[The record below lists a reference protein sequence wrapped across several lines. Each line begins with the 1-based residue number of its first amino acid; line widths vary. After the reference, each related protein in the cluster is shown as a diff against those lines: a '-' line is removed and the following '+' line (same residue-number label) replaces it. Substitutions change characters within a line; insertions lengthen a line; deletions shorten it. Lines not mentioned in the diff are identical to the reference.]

1 MNDEISEIIDE
12 EVQSYSK
19 ESYDYLDEV
28 KKLVFTC
35 LIGKISYNIFKG
47 KLNKVN
53 SKYNKIEKN
62 RTSKG
67 YKKVK
72 DKVVESNKS
81 PISSKKI
88 DFTDKDLSDLLFK
101 IDKTS
106 QIKAKDKFVRII
118 TNYYKTSLKT
128 AKKEYISIDDYLK
141 KKLTQYDKVEK
152 VVAYHNQDGTIRA
165 YHDIA
170 SYNSMVYNTNLTSSA
185 WNETIKYCYENNTD
199 IVYVEPHPFSCP
211 LCQEWQGQF
220 YSLTG
225 KSSKYKNIE
234 VAYKGGLKHP
244 NCKHNI
250 TTNVGQKETDDY
262 SSDEWKDRYQARQKK
277 QALELKRK
285 RLKTDQDIYKELN
298 NYEEVDKC
306 KQQISVLN
314 KKIQDE
320 RNAMRGIQSTN
331 YQDYKYQQKQ
341 KELLKKQKEQEKI
354 QKEKQIKKE
363 LQKQSSQT
371 HKEMQELFKIR
382 ENRPKYIS
390 QLEEKQQK
398 LKEVQQIIRKNE
410 KDMKYWNAKQEELSL
425 KVDIKNL
432 KELINK

>member
-1 MNDEISEIIDE
+1 MRDEISEIINE

-35 LIGKISYNIFKG
+35 LIGKISYDIFKG

-53 SKYNKIEKN
+53 SKYNRIEKN

-67 YKKVK
+67 YKKVR
-72 DKVVESNKS
+72 DKVVETNET
-81 PISSKKI
+81 PISSEKI
-88 DFTDKDLSDLLFK
+88 DFTEKELSDLLFK
-101 IDKTS
+101 LDKTS
-106 QIKAKDKFVRII
+106 QIKAKDKFIKVV
-118 TNYYKTSLKT
+118 TNYYKTTLKT

-185 WNETIKYCYENNTD
+185 WNETINYCYENNTD

-211 LCQEWQGQF
+211 LCQEWQGKF

-225 KSSKYKNIE
+225 KSSKYENIE
-234 VAYKGGLKHP
+234 NAYKGGLKHP

-277 QALELKRK
+277 QALELQRK
-285 RLKTDQDIYKELN
+285 RLKTDRDIYKELN
-298 NYEEVDKC
+298 NYEEVDKINA
-306 KQQISVLN
+306 QIRTLN
-314 KKIQDE
+314 SAIKE
-320 RNAMRGIQSTN
+320 
-331 YQDYKYQQKQ
+331 Q
-341 KELLKKQKEQEKI
+341 KEL
-354 QKEKQIKKE
+354 
-363 LQKQSSQT
+363 
-371 HKEMQELFKIR
+371 
-382 ENRPKYIS
+382 
-390 QLEEKQQK
+390 
-398 LKEVQQIIRKNE
+398 
-410 KDMKYWNAKQEELSL
+410 MK
-425 KVDIKNL
+425 
-432 KELINK
+432 

>member
-1 MNDEISEIIDE
+1 MKDEISEVINE

-35 LIGKISYNIFKG
+35 LIGKISYDIFKS
-47 KLNKVN
+47 KLNKIN

-72 DKVVESNKS
+72 DKVIKSNKT

-88 DFTDKDLSDLLFK
+88 EFTEKDLAQLLFK
-101 IDKTS
+101 LDKTS
-106 QIKAKDKFVRII
+106 QIKAKDKFIKII
-118 TNYYKTSLKT
+118 TNYYKTTLKT

-185 WNETIKYCYENNTD
+185 WNETINYCYENNTD
-199 IVYVEPHPFSCP
+199 IVYVDPHPFSCP
-211 LCQEWQGQF
+211 LCQEWQGKF

-225 KSSKYKNIE
+225 KSSKYENIE
-234 VAYKGGLKHP
+234 NAYKGGLKHP

-285 RLKTDQDIYKELN
+285 RLKTDRDIYKELN
-298 NYEEVDKC
+298 NYEEVDKINA
-306 KQQISVLN
+306 QIRTLN
-314 KKIQDE
+314 SAIKE
-320 RNAMRGIQSTN
+320 
-331 YQDYKYQQKQ
+331 Q
-341 KELLKKQKEQEKI
+341 KEL
-354 QKEKQIKKE
+354 
-363 LQKQSSQT
+363 
-371 HKEMQELFKIR
+371 
-382 ENRPKYIS
+382 
-390 QLEEKQQK
+390 
-398 LKEVQQIIRKNE
+398 
-410 KDMKYWNAKQEELSL
+410 MK
-425 KVDIKNL
+425 
-432 KELINK
+432 

>member
-1 MNDEISEIIDE
+1 MKDEISEVINE

-35 LIGKISYNIFKG
+35 LIGKISYDIFKG

-72 DKVVESNKS
+72 DKVIESNKTL
-81 PISSKKI
+81 ISNKKI
-88 DFTDKDLSDLLFK
+88 DFTKEELAKLLFK
-101 IDKTS
+101 LDKTS
-106 QIKAKDKFVRII
+106 QIKAKDKFIRII
-118 TNYYKTSLKT
+118 TNYYKTTLKT

-185 WNETIKYCYENNTD
+185 WNETINYCYENNTD

-211 LCQEWQGQF
+211 LCQEWQGKF

-225 KSSKYKNIE
+225 QTPGYRNIE
-234 VAYKGGLKHP
+234 VAYAGGLKHP

-262 SSDEWKDRYQARQKK
+262 SSDEWKARYEARQKK
-277 QALELKRK
+277 QALELKRR
-285 RLKTDQDIYKELN
+285 RLKTDRDIYKKLN
-298 NYEEVDKC
+298 NYEEVDKINS
-306 KQQISVLN
+306 KIRTLN
-314 KKIQDE
+314 SAIKE
-320 RNAMRGIQSTN
+320 
-331 YQDYKYQQKQ
+331 Q
-341 KELLKKQKEQEKI
+341 KEL
-354 QKEKQIKKE
+354 
-363 LQKQSSQT
+363 
-371 HKEMQELFKIR
+371 
-382 ENRPKYIS
+382 
-390 QLEEKQQK
+390 
-398 LKEVQQIIRKNE
+398 
-410 KDMKYWNAKQEELSL
+410 MK
-425 KVDIKNL
+425 
-432 KELINK
+432 

>member
-1 MNDEISEIIDE
+1 MRDEISEIINE

-35 LIGKISYNIFKG
+35 LIGKISYDIFKG

-67 YKKVK
+67 YKKVR
-72 DKVVESNKS
+72 DKVVETNET
-81 PISSKKI
+81 PISSEKI
-88 DFTDKDLSDLLFK
+88 DFTEKDLSDLLFK
-101 IDKTS
+101 LDKTS
-106 QIKAKDKFVRII
+106 QIKAKDKFIKVI
-118 TNYYKTSLKT
+118 TNYYKTTLKT
-128 AKKEYISIDDYLK
+128 AKKEYVSVDDYLK
-141 KKLTQYDKVEK
+141 KKLNQYDKVEK

-185 WNETIKYCYENNTD
+185 WNETINYCYENNTD

-211 LCQEWQGQF
+211 LCQEWQGKF

-234 VAYKGGLKHP
+234 DAYKGGLKHP

-262 SSDEWKDRYQARQKK
+262 SSNEWKDRYQARQKK

-285 RLKTDQDIYKELN
+285 RLKTDRDIYKELN
-298 NYEEVDKC
+298 NYEEVDKINA
-306 KQQISVLN
+306 QIRTLN
-314 KKIQDE
+314 SAIKE
-320 RNAMRGIQSTN
+320 
-331 YQDYKYQQKQ
+331 Q
-341 KELLKKQKEQEKI
+341 KEL
-354 QKEKQIKKE
+354 
-363 LQKQSSQT
+363 
-371 HKEMQELFKIR
+371 
-382 ENRPKYIS
+382 
-390 QLEEKQQK
+390 
-398 LKEVQQIIRKNE
+398 
-410 KDMKYWNAKQEELSL
+410 MK
-425 KVDIKNL
+425 
-432 KELINK
+432 

>member
-1 MNDEISEIIDE
+1 MRDEISEVINE

-35 LIGKISYNIFKG
+35 LIGKISYDIFKG

-72 DKVVESNKS
+72 DKVVETNET
-81 PISSKKI
+81 PIYSEKI
-88 DFTDKDLSDLLFK
+88 DFTKKELSDLLFK
-101 IDKTS
+101 LDKTS
-106 QIKAKDKFVRII
+106 QIKAKDKFIRVI
-118 TNYYKTSLKT
+118 TNYYKTTLKT

-185 WNETIKYCYENNTD
+185 WNETINYCYENNTD

-211 LCQEWQGQF
+211 LCQEWQGKF

-225 KSSKYKNIE
+225 KSSKYENIE
-234 VAYKGGLKHP
+234 NAYKGGLKHP

-262 SSDEWKDRYQARQKK
+262 SSNEWKDRYQARQKK

-285 RLKTDQDIYKELN
+285 RLKTDRDIYKELN
-298 NYEEVDKC
+298 NYEEVDKINA
-306 KQQISVLN
+306 QIRTLN
-314 KKIQDE
+314 SAIKE
-320 RNAMRGIQSTN
+320 
-331 YQDYKYQQKQ
+331 Q
-341 KELLKKQKEQEKI
+341 KEL
-354 QKEKQIKKE
+354 
-363 LQKQSSQT
+363 
-371 HKEMQELFKIR
+371 
-382 ENRPKYIS
+382 
-390 QLEEKQQK
+390 
-398 LKEVQQIIRKNE
+398 
-410 KDMKYWNAKQEELSL
+410 MK
-425 KVDIKNL
+425 
-432 KELINK
+432 

>member
-1 MNDEISEIIDE
+1 MRDEISEIINE

-35 LIGKISYNIFKG
+35 LIGKISYDIFKG

-67 YKKVK
+67 YKKVR
-72 DKVVESNKS
+72 DKVVETNET
-81 PISSKKI
+81 PISSEKI
-88 DFTDKDLSDLLFK
+88 DFTEKELSDLLFK
-101 IDKTS
+101 LDKTS
-106 QIKAKDKFVRII
+106 QIKAKDKFIKVV
-118 TNYYKTSLKT
+118 TNYYKTTLKT

-185 WNETIKYCYENNTD
+185 WNETINYCYENNTD

-211 LCQEWQGQF
+211 LCQEWQGKF

-225 KSSKYKNIE
+225 KSLKYENIE
-234 VAYKGGLKHP
+234 NAYKGGLKHP

-262 SSDEWKDRYQARQKK
+262 SSNEWKDRYQARQKK

-285 RLKTDQDIYKELN
+285 RLKTDRDIYKELN
-298 NYEEVDKC
+298 NYEEVDKINA
-306 KQQISVLN
+306 QIRTLN
-314 KKIQDE
+314 SAIKE
-320 RNAMRGIQSTN
+320 
-331 YQDYKYQQKQ
+331 Q
-341 KELLKKQKEQEKI
+341 KEL
-354 QKEKQIKKE
+354 
-363 LQKQSSQT
+363 
-371 HKEMQELFKIR
+371 
-382 ENRPKYIS
+382 
-390 QLEEKQQK
+390 
-398 LKEVQQIIRKNE
+398 
-410 KDMKYWNAKQEELSL
+410 MK
-425 KVDIKNL
+425 
-432 KELINK
+432 

>member
-1 MNDEISEIIDE
+1 MKDEISEVINE

-35 LIGKISYNIFKG
+35 LIGKISYDIFKG
-47 KLNKVN
+47 KLNKIN

-72 DKVVESNKS
+72 DKVIKSNKT

-88 DFTDKDLSDLLFK
+88 EFTEKDLAQLLFK
-101 IDKTS
+101 LDKTS
-106 QIKAKDKFVRII
+106 QIKAKDKFIKII
-118 TNYYKTSLKT
+118 TNYYKTTLKT

-185 WNETIKYCYENNTD
+185 WNETINYCYENNTD

-211 LCQEWQGQF
+211 LCQEWQGKF

-234 VAYKGGLKHP
+234 NAYKGGLKHP

-250 TTNVGQKETDDY
+250 TTNVGQQETDDY
-262 SSDEWKDRYQARQKK
+262 SSNEWIERYQARQKK

-285 RLKTDQDIYKELN
+285 RLKTDRDIYKELN
-298 NYEEVDKC
+298 NYEEVDKINA
-306 KQQISVLN
+306 QIRTLN
-314 KKIQDE
+314 SSI
-320 RNAMRGIQSTN
+320 
-331 YQDYKYQQKQ
+331 
-341 KELLKKQKEQEKI
+341 KEQ
-354 QKEKQIKKE
+354 KK
-363 LQKQSSQT
+363 L
-371 HKEMQELFKIR
+371 
-382 ENRPKYIS
+382 
-390 QLEEKQQK
+390 
-398 LKEVQQIIRKNE
+398 
-410 KDMKYWNAKQEELSL
+410 MK
-425 KVDIKNL
+425 
-432 KELINK
+432 

>member
-1 MNDEISEIIDE
+1 MRDEISELINE

-28 KKLVFTC
+28 KKLVFNC
-35 LIGKISYNIFKG
+35 LIGKISYDIFKG

-72 DKVVESNKS
+72 DKVVETNET
-81 PISSKKI
+81 PISSEKI
-88 DFTDKDLSDLLFK
+88 DFTEKKLSDLLFK
-101 IDKTS
+101 LDKTS
-106 QIKAKDKFVRII
+106 QIKAKDKFIKVV
-118 TNYYKTSLKT
+118 TNYYKTTLKT

-185 WNETIKYCYENNTD
+185 WNETINYCYENNTD

-211 LCQEWQGQF
+211 LCQEWQGKF

-225 KSSKYKNIE
+225 KSSRYENIE
-234 VAYKGGLKHP
+234 NAYKGGLKHP

-285 RLKTDQDIYKELN
+285 RLKTDRDIYKELN
-298 NYEEVDKC
+298 NYEEVDKINA
-306 KQQISVLN
+306 QIRTLN
-314 KKIQDE
+314 SAIKE
-320 RNAMRGIQSTN
+320 
-331 YQDYKYQQKQ
+331 Q
-341 KELLKKQKEQEKI
+341 KEL
-354 QKEKQIKKE
+354 
-363 LQKQSSQT
+363 
-371 HKEMQELFKIR
+371 
-382 ENRPKYIS
+382 
-390 QLEEKQQK
+390 
-398 LKEVQQIIRKNE
+398 
-410 KDMKYWNAKQEELSL
+410 MK
-425 KVDIKNL
+425 
-432 KELINK
+432 

>member
-1 MNDEISEIIDE
+1 MRDEISEVINE

-35 LIGKISYNIFKG
+35 LIGKISYDIFKG
-47 KLNKVN
+47 KLNKIN

-72 DKVVESNKS
+72 DKVVKTNET
-81 PISSKKI
+81 PISSEKI
-88 DFTDKDLSDLLFK
+88 DFTEKELSDLLFK
-101 IDKTS
+101 LDKTS
-106 QIKAKDKFVRII
+106 QIKAKDKFIKVV

-185 WNETIKYCYENNTD
+185 WNETINYCYENNTD

-211 LCQEWQGQF
+211 LCQEWQGKF

-225 KSSKYKNIE
+225 KSSKYENIE
-234 VAYKGGLKHP
+234 NAYKGGLKHP

-285 RLKTDQDIYKELN
+285 RLKTDRDIYKELN
-298 NYEEVDKC
+298 NYEEVDKINA
-306 KQQISVLN
+306 QIRTLNSVI
-314 KKIQDE
+314 KE
-320 RNAMRGIQSTN
+320 
-331 YQDYKYQQKQ
+331 Q
-341 KELLKKQKEQEKI
+341 KEL
-354 QKEKQIKKE
+354 
-363 LQKQSSQT
+363 
-371 HKEMQELFKIR
+371 
-382 ENRPKYIS
+382 
-390 QLEEKQQK
+390 
-398 LKEVQQIIRKNE
+398 
-410 KDMKYWNAKQEELSL
+410 MK
-425 KVDIKNL
+425 
-432 KELINK
+432 

>member
-1 MNDEISEIIDE
+1 MKDEISEVINE

-35 LIGKISYNIFKG
+35 LIGKISYDIFKG
-47 KLNKVN
+47 KLNKIN

-72 DKVVESNKS
+72 DKVIKSNKT

-88 DFTDKDLSDLLFK
+88 DFTKEDLVQLLFK
-101 IDKTS
+101 LDKTS
-106 QIKAKDKFVRII
+106 QIKAKDKFIKII
-118 TNYYKTSLKT
+118 TNYYKKTLKT

-141 KKLTQYDKVEK
+141 KKLSTYDKVEK

-185 WNETIKYCYENNTD
+185 WNETINYCYENDTD

-211 LCQEWQGQF
+211 LCQEWQGKF

-225 KSSKYKNIE
+225 KSSKYGNIE
-234 VAYKGGLKHP
+234 NAYKGGLKHP

-250 TTNVGQKETDDY
+250 TTNVGQQETDDY
-262 SSDEWKDRYQARQKK
+262 SSDEWIERYQARQKK

-285 RLKTDQDIYKELN
+285 RLKTDRDIYKELN
-298 NYEEVDKC
+298 NYEEVDKINA
-306 KQQISVLN
+306 QIRTLN
-314 KKIQDE
+314 SSI
-320 RNAMRGIQSTN
+320 
-331 YQDYKYQQKQ
+331 
-341 KELLKKQKEQEKI
+341 KEQ
-354 QKEKQIKKE
+354 KK
-363 LQKQSSQT
+363 L
-371 HKEMQELFKIR
+371 
-382 ENRPKYIS
+382 
-390 QLEEKQQK
+390 
-398 LKEVQQIIRKNE
+398 
-410 KDMKYWNAKQEELSL
+410 MK
-425 KVDIKNL
+425 
-432 KELINK
+432 

>member
-1 MNDEISEIIDE
+1 MQDEISEVINE

-35 LIGKISYNIFKG
+35 LIGKISYDVFKG
-47 KLNKVN
+47 KLNKIN

-72 DKVVESNKS
+72 DKVVETNKK

-88 DFTDKDLSDLLFK
+88 DFTKEELAKLLFK
-101 IDKTS
+101 LDKTS
-106 QIKAKDKFVRII
+106 QIKAKDKFIKII
-118 TNYYKTSLKT
+118 TNYYKTTLKT

-185 WNETIKYCYENNTD
+185 WNETINYCYENNTD

-211 LCQEWQGQF
+211 LCQEWQGKF

-225 KSSKYKNIE
+225 KSSKYENIE
-234 VAYKGGLKHP
+234 NAYRGGLKHP

-250 TTNVGQKETDDY
+250 TTNVGQRETNEY
-262 SSDEWKDRYQARQKK
+262 SSNEWVERYEARQKK

-285 RLKTDQDIYKELN
+285 RLKTDRDIYKELN
-298 NYEEVDKC
+298 NYEEVDKINA
-306 KQQISVLN
+306 QIRILN
-314 KKIQDE
+314 SAIKE
-320 RNAMRGIQSTN
+320 
-331 YQDYKYQQKQ
+331 Q
-341 KELLKKQKEQEKI
+341 KEL
-354 QKEKQIKKE
+354 
-363 LQKQSSQT
+363 
-371 HKEMQELFKIR
+371 
-382 ENRPKYIS
+382 
-390 QLEEKQQK
+390 
-398 LKEVQQIIRKNE
+398 
-410 KDMKYWNAKQEELSL
+410 MK
-425 KVDIKNL
+425 
-432 KELINK
+432 

>member
-1 MNDEISEIIDE
+1 MRDEISEVINE

-35 LIGKISYNIFKG
+35 LIGKISYDIFKG

-72 DKVVESNKS
+72 DKVVETNET
-81 PISSKKI
+81 PISSEKI
-88 DFTDKDLSDLLFK
+88 DFTEKELSVLLFK
-101 IDKTS
+101 LDKTS
-106 QIKAKDKFVRII
+106 QIKAKDKFIKVV
-118 TNYYKTSLKT
+118 TNYYKTTLKT

-185 WNETIKYCYENNTD
+185 WNETINYCYENNTD

-211 LCQEWQGQF
+211 LCQEWQGKF

-225 KSSKYKNIE
+225 KSSRYENIE
-234 VAYKGGLKHP
+234 NAYKGGLKHP

-277 QALELKRK
+277 QALELQRK
-285 RLKTDQDIYKELN
+285 RLKTDRDIYKELN
-298 NYEEVDKC
+298 NYEEVDKINA
-306 KQQISVLN
+306 QIRTLN
-314 KKIQDE
+314 SAIKE
-320 RNAMRGIQSTN
+320 
-331 YQDYKYQQKQ
+331 Q
-341 KELLKKQKEQEKI
+341 KEL
-354 QKEKQIKKE
+354 
-363 LQKQSSQT
+363 
-371 HKEMQELFKIR
+371 
-382 ENRPKYIS
+382 
-390 QLEEKQQK
+390 
-398 LKEVQQIIRKNE
+398 
-410 KDMKYWNAKQEELSL
+410 MK
-425 KVDIKNL
+425 
-432 KELINK
+432 

>member
-1 MNDEISEIIDE
+1 MKDEISEIIDE

-35 LIGKISYNIFKG
+35 LIGKISYDIFKG

-72 DKVVESNKS
+72 DKVVETNKT

-88 DFTDKDLSDLLFK
+88 DFTKEDLTQLLFK
-101 IDKTS
+101 LDKTS
-106 QIKAKDKFVRII
+106 QIKAKDKFIRII

-185 WNETIKYCYENNTD
+185 WNETIK
-199 IVYVEPHPFSCP
+199 
-211 LCQEWQGQF
+211 
-220 YSLTG
+220 
-225 KSSKYKNIE
+225 
-234 VAYKGGLKHP
+234 
-244 NCKHNI
+244 
-250 TTNVGQKETDDY
+250 
-262 SSDEWKDRYQARQKK
+262 
-277 QALELKRK
+277 
-285 RLKTDQDIYKELN
+285 
-298 NYEEVDKC
+298 
-306 KQQISVLN
+306 
-314 KKIQDE
+314 
-320 RNAMRGIQSTN
+320 
-331 YQDYKYQQKQ
+331 
-341 KELLKKQKEQEKI
+341 
-354 QKEKQIKKE
+354 
-363 LQKQSSQT
+363 
-371 HKEMQELFKIR
+371 
-382 ENRPKYIS
+382 
-390 QLEEKQQK
+390 
-398 LKEVQQIIRKNE
+398 
-410 KDMKYWNAKQEELSL
+410 
-425 KVDIKNL
+425 
-432 KELINK
+432 

>member
-1 MNDEISEIIDE
+1 MKDEISEMIDE
-12 EVQSYSK
+12 EAQNYSK

-28 KKLVFTC
+28 KKLVFSC
-35 LIGKISYNIFKG
+35 LLGKTSYDIFKG

-53 SKYNKIEKN
+53 SKYNKIEKD

-67 YKKVK
+67 YKKIK
-72 DKVVESNKS
+72 DKVVETNKT
-81 PISSKKI
+81 PISNKKI

-101 IDKTS
+101 LDKTS
-106 QIKAKDKFVRII
+106 QIKAKDKFIRII

-128 AKKEYISIDDYLK
+128 IEKEYISIDDYLK

-165 YHDIA
+165 YYDIA
-170 SYNSMVYNTNLTSSA
+170 SYNSMVYNTNLTSGA
-185 WNETIKYCYENNTD
+185 WNETIKYCYENDID

-225 KSSKYKNIE
+225 KTQKYKNIE

-262 SSDEWKDRYQARQKK
+262 SSNEWIERYKARQKK

-285 RLKTDQDIYKELN
+285 RLKTDREIFNKLGSQ
-298 NYEEVDKC
+298 EEVDKINA
-306 KQQISVLN
+306 KIKKLN
-314 KKIQDE
+314 SSIKE
-320 RNAMRGIQSTN
+320 
-331 YQDYKYQQKQ
+331 Q
-341 KELLKKQKEQEKI
+341 KEL
-354 QKEKQIKKE
+354 
-363 LQKQSSQT
+363 
-371 HKEMQELFKIR
+371 
-382 ENRPKYIS
+382 
-390 QLEEKQQK
+390 
-398 LKEVQQIIRKNE
+398 
-410 KDMKYWNAKQEELSL
+410 MK
-425 KVDIKNL
+425 
-432 KELINK
+432 

>member
-1 MNDEISEIIDE
+1 MNDEISEVINE

-35 LIGKISYNIFKG
+35 LIGKTSYDIFKR

-62 RTSKG
+62 RTLKG

-72 DKVVESNKS
+72 DKVVETNKK
-81 PISSKKI
+81 PISSEKI
-88 DFTDKDLSDLLFK
+88 DFTEKDLSDLLFK
-101 IDKTS
+101 LDKTS
-106 QIKAKDKFVRII
+106 QIKAKDNFIKII
-118 TNYYKTSLKT
+118 TNYYKTTLKT

-141 KKLTQYDKVEK
+141 KKLSTYDKVEK

-170 SYNSMVYNTNLTSSA
+170 SYNSMVFNTNLTSGA
-185 WNETIKYCYENNTD
+185 WNETINYCYENNTD
-199 IVYVEPHPFSCP
+199 VVYVEPHPFSCP
-211 LCQEWQGQF
+211 LCQEWQGKF

-225 KSSKYKNIE
+225 KSKNYPNIE

-262 SSDEWKDRYQARQKK
+262 SSNEWVERYEARQKK

-285 RLKTDQDIYKELN
+285 RLKTDREIFRELGN
-298 NYEEVDKC
+298 QEEVDKINA
-306 KQQISVLN
+306 KIRKLN
-314 KKIQDE
+314 
-320 RNAMRGIQSTN
+320 STI
-331 YQDYKYQQKQ
+331 
-341 KELLKKQKEQEKI
+341 KEQ
-354 QKEKQIKKE
+354 KK
-363 LQKQSSQT
+363 L
-371 HKEMQELFKIR
+371 
-382 ENRPKYIS
+382 
-390 QLEEKQQK
+390 
-398 LKEVQQIIRKNE
+398 
-410 KDMKYWNAKQEELSL
+410 MK
-425 KVDIKNL
+425 
-432 KELINK
+432 

>member
-1 MNDEISEIIDE
+1 MRDEISEIINE
-12 EVQSYSK
+12 EVQIYSK

-35 LIGKISYNIFKG
+35 LIGKISYDIFKG

-72 DKVVESNKS
+72 DKVVETNKT

-88 DFTDKDLSDLLFK
+88 DFTKEDLTQLLFQL
-101 IDKTS
+101 DKTS
-106 QIKAKDKFVRII
+106 QIKAKDKFIRII
-118 TNYYKTSLKT
+118 TNYYKTTLKT

-165 YHDIA
+165 YYDIA

-185 WNETIKYCYENNTD
+185 WNETINYCYENNTD

-211 LCQEWQGQF
+211 LCQEWQGKF

-225 KSSKYKNIE
+225 KSSKYENIE
-234 VAYKGGLKHP
+234 NAYKGGLKHP

-250 TTNVGQKETDDY
+250 TTNVGQRETNEY
-262 SSDEWKDRYQARQKK
+262 SSNEWIERYQARQKK

-285 RLKTDQDIYKELN
+285 RLKTDRDIYKELN
-298 NYEEVDKC
+298 NYEEVDKINA
-306 KQQISVLN
+306 QIRTLN
-314 KKIQDE
+314 SAIKE
-320 RNAMRGIQSTN
+320 
-331 YQDYKYQQKQ
+331 Q
-341 KELLKKQKEQEKI
+341 KEL
-354 QKEKQIKKE
+354 
-363 LQKQSSQT
+363 
-371 HKEMQELFKIR
+371 
-382 ENRPKYIS
+382 
-390 QLEEKQQK
+390 
-398 LKEVQQIIRKNE
+398 
-410 KDMKYWNAKQEELSL
+410 MK
-425 KVDIKNL
+425 
-432 KELINK
+432 

>member
-1 MNDEISEIIDE
+1 MKDEISEVINE

-35 LIGKISYNIFKG
+35 LIGKISYDIFKG

-67 YKKVK
+67 YKKVR
-72 DKVVESNKS
+72 DKVVETNET
-81 PISSKKI
+81 PISSEKI
-88 DFTDKDLSDLLFK
+88 DFTEKDLENLLFK
-101 IDKTS
+101 LDKTS
-106 QIKAKDKFVRII
+106 QIKAKDKFIRII
-118 TNYYKTSLKT
+118 TNYYKTTLKT

-185 WNETIKYCYENNTD
+185 WNETINYCYENNTD

-211 LCQEWQGQF
+211 LCQEWQGKF

-234 VAYKGGLKHP
+234 DAYKGGLKHP

-262 SSDEWKDRYQARQKK
+262 SSNEWKDRYQARQKK

-285 RLKTDQDIYKELN
+285 RLKTDRDIYKELN
-298 NYEEVDKC
+298 NYEEVDKINA
-306 KQQISVLN
+306 QIRTLN
-314 KKIQDE
+314 SAIKE
-320 RNAMRGIQSTN
+320 
-331 YQDYKYQQKQ
+331 Q
-341 KELLKKQKEQEKI
+341 KEL
-354 QKEKQIKKE
+354 
-363 LQKQSSQT
+363 
-371 HKEMQELFKIR
+371 
-382 ENRPKYIS
+382 
-390 QLEEKQQK
+390 
-398 LKEVQQIIRKNE
+398 
-410 KDMKYWNAKQEELSL
+410 MK
-425 KVDIKNL
+425 
-432 KELINK
+432 

>member
-1 MNDEISEIIDE
+1 MKDEISEIIDE

-35 LIGKISYNIFKG
+35 LIGKISYDIFKG

-62 RTSKG
+62 RISKG

-72 DKVVESNKS
+72 DKVVETNET
-81 PISSKKI
+81 PISSRKI
-88 DFTDKDLSDLLFK
+88 DFTEKDLSDLLFK
-101 IDKTS
+101 LDKTS
-106 QIKAKDKFVRII
+106 QIKAQDKFIKVI
-118 TNYYKTSLKT
+118 TNYYKTTLKT

-170 SYNSMVYNTNLTSSA
+170 SYNSMVYNTNLTSGA

-199 IVYVEPHPFSCP
+199 VVYVEPHPFSCP

-225 KSSKYKNIE
+225 KTQKYKNIE

-277 QALELKRK
+277 QALELQRK
-285 RLKTDQDIYKELN
+285 RLKTDREIFNKLGSQ
-298 NYEEVDKC
+298 EEVDKINA
-306 KQQISVLN
+306 KIKKLN
-314 KKIQDE
+314 SSIKE
-320 RNAMRGIQSTN
+320 
-331 YQDYKYQQKQ
+331 Q
-341 KELLKKQKEQEKI
+341 KEL
-354 QKEKQIKKE
+354 
-363 LQKQSSQT
+363 
-371 HKEMQELFKIR
+371 
-382 ENRPKYIS
+382 
-390 QLEEKQQK
+390 
-398 LKEVQQIIRKNE
+398 
-410 KDMKYWNAKQEELSL
+410 MK
-425 KVDIKNL
+425 
-432 KELINK
+432 

>member
-1 MNDEISEIIDE
+1 MKDEISEVINE

-35 LIGKISYNIFKG
+35 LIGKISYDIFKG
-47 KLNKVN
+47 KLNKIN

-72 DKVVESNKS
+72 DKVIKSNKA

-88 DFTDKDLSDLLFK
+88 EFTEKDLAQLLFK
-101 IDKTS
+101 LDKTS
-106 QIKAKDKFVRII
+106 QIKAKDKFIKII
-118 TNYYKTSLKT
+118 TNYYKTTLKT

-185 WNETIKYCYENNTD
+185 WNETINYCYENNTD

-211 LCQEWQGQF
+211 LCQKWQGKF

-225 KSSKYKNIE
+225 KSSKYENIE
-234 VAYKGGLKHP
+234 NAYKGGLKHP

-250 TTNVGQKETDDY
+250 TTNVGQQETDDY
-262 SSDEWKDRYQARQKK
+262 SSNEWVERYQARQKK

-285 RLKTDQDIYKELN
+285 RLKTDRDIYKELN
-298 NYEEVDKC
+298 NYEEVDKINA
-306 KQQISVLN
+306 QIRTLN
-314 KKIQDE
+314 SSI
-320 RNAMRGIQSTN
+320 
-331 YQDYKYQQKQ
+331 
-341 KELLKKQKEQEKI
+341 KEQ
-354 QKEKQIKKE
+354 KK
-363 LQKQSSQT
+363 L
-371 HKEMQELFKIR
+371 
-382 ENRPKYIS
+382 
-390 QLEEKQQK
+390 
-398 LKEVQQIIRKNE
+398 
-410 KDMKYWNAKQEELSL
+410 MK
-425 KVDIKNL
+425 
-432 KELINK
+432 

>member
-1 MNDEISEIIDE
+1 MNDEISEVINE

-35 LIGKISYNIFKG
+35 LIGKISYGIFKD

-72 DKVVESNKS
+72 DKVVETNKK
-81 PISSKKI
+81 PISSEKI
-88 DFTDKDLSDLLFK
+88 KFTEKDLSDLLFK
-101 IDKTS
+101 LDKTS
-106 QIKAKDKFVRII
+106 QIKAKDKFIRII
-118 TNYYKTSLKT
+118 TNYYKTTLKT

-170 SYNSMVYNTNLTSSA
+170 SYNSMVYNTNLTSGA
-185 WNETIKYCYENNTD
+185 WNETINYCYENDTD

-211 LCQEWQGQF
+211 LCQKWQGKF

-225 KSSKYKNIE
+225 KSSKYENIE

-250 TTNVGQKETDDY
+250 TTNVGQQETDHY
-262 SSDEWKDRYQARQKK
+262 SSNEWIERYEARQKK
-277 QALELKRK
+277 QALELKRS
-285 RLKTDQDIYKELN
+285 RLKTDREIFRELGN
-298 NYEEVDKC
+298 QEEVDKINE
-306 KQQISVLN
+306 KIRKLN
-314 KKIQDE
+314 SAI
-320 RNAMRGIQSTN
+320 
-331 YQDYKYQQKQ
+331 
-341 KELLKKQKEQEKI
+341 KEQ
-354 QKEKQIKKE
+354 
-363 LQKQSSQT
+363 
-371 HKEMQELFKIR
+371 
-382 ENRPKYIS
+382 
-390 QLEEKQQK
+390 
-398 LKEVQQIIRKNE
+398 
-410 KDMKYWNAKQEELSL
+410 
-425 KVDIKNL
+425 KNL
-432 KELINK
+432 MG

>member
-1 MNDEISEIIDE
+1 MRDEISEIINE

-67 YKKVK
+67 YKKVR
-72 DKVVESNKS
+72 DKVVEINET
-81 PISSKKI
+81 PISSEKI
-88 DFTDKDLSDLLFK
+88 DFTEKELSDLLFK
-101 IDKTS
+101 LDKTS
-106 QIKAKDKFVRII
+106 QIKAKDKFIRII
-118 TNYYKTSLKT
+118 TNYYKTSLET
-128 AKKEYISIDDYLK
+128 ATKEYVSVDDYLK
-141 KKLTQYDKVEK
+141 KKLSTYDKVEK

-185 WNETIKYCYENNTD
+185 WNETINYCYENNTD

-211 LCQEWQGQF
+211 LCQEWQGKF

-225 KSSKYKNIE
+225 KSSKYENIE
-234 VAYKGGLKHP
+234 NAYKGGLKHP

-262 SSDEWKDRYQARQKK
+262 SSNEWKDRYQARQKK

-285 RLKTDQDIYKELN
+285 RLKTDRDIYKELN
-298 NYEEVDKC
+298 NYEEVDKINA
-306 KQQISVLN
+306 QIRTLN
-314 KKIQDE
+314 SAIKE
-320 RNAMRGIQSTN
+320 
-331 YQDYKYQQKQ
+331 Q
-341 KELLKKQKEQEKI
+341 KEL
-354 QKEKQIKKE
+354 
-363 LQKQSSQT
+363 
-371 HKEMQELFKIR
+371 
-382 ENRPKYIS
+382 
-390 QLEEKQQK
+390 
-398 LKEVQQIIRKNE
+398 
-410 KDMKYWNAKQEELSL
+410 MK
-425 KVDIKNL
+425 
-432 KELINK
+432 

>member
-1 MNDEISEIIDE
+1 MRDEISEVINE

-47 KLNKVN
+47 KLNNIN

-72 DKVVESNKS
+72 DKVVETNKT

-88 DFTDKDLSDLLFK
+88 DFTKEELSQLLFK
-101 IDKTS
+101 LDKTS
-106 QIKAKDKFVRII
+106 QIKVKDKFIRII
-118 TNYYKTSLKT
+118 TNYYKTTLKT
-128 AKKEYISIDDYLK
+128 SKKEYISIDDYLK

-170 SYNSMVYNTNLTSSA
+170 SYNSMVYNTNLTSGA
-185 WNETIKYCYENNTD
+185 WNETINYCYENDTD

-211 LCQEWQGQF
+211 LCQEWQGKF

-225 KSSKYKNIE
+225 KSSKYENIE

-250 TTNVGQKETDDY
+250 TTNVGQQETDHY
-262 SSDEWKDRYQARQKK
+262 SSNEWIERYEARQKK
-277 QALELKRK
+277 QALELKRS
-285 RLKTDQDIYKELN
+285 RLKTDREIFRELGN
-298 NYEEVDKC
+298 QEEVDKINA
-306 KQQISVLN
+306 KIRKLN
-314 KKIQDE
+314 SAI
-320 RNAMRGIQSTN
+320 
-331 YQDYKYQQKQ
+331 
-341 KELLKKQKEQEKI
+341 KEQ
-354 QKEKQIKKE
+354 
-363 LQKQSSQT
+363 
-371 HKEMQELFKIR
+371 
-382 ENRPKYIS
+382 
-390 QLEEKQQK
+390 
-398 LKEVQQIIRKNE
+398 
-410 KDMKYWNAKQEELSL
+410 
-425 KVDIKNL
+425 KNL
-432 KELINK
+432 MG

>member
-1 MNDEISEIIDE
+1 MRDEISELINE

-19 ESYDYLDEV
+19 ENYDYLDEV

-35 LIGKISYNIFKG
+35 LIGKISYDIFKG

-72 DKVVESNKS
+72 DKVVETNET
-81 PISSKKI
+81 PISSEKI
-88 DFTDKDLSDLLFK
+88 DFTEKDLENLLFK
-101 IDKTS
+101 LDKTS
-106 QIKAKDKFVRII
+106 QIKTKDKFIRII
-118 TNYYKTSLKT
+118 TNYYKTSLET
-128 AKKEYISIDDYLK
+128 AKKEYVNVDNYLK
-141 KKLTQYDKVEK
+141 KKLSTYDKVEK

-185 WNETIKYCYENNTD
+185 WNETINYCYENNTD

-211 LCQEWQGQF
+211 LCQEWQGKF

-225 KSSKYKNIE
+225 KTSKYENIGN
-234 VAYKGGLKHP
+234 AYKGGLKHP

-262 SSDEWKDRYQARQKK
+262 SSEEWKDRYQARQKK

-285 RLKTDQDIYKELN
+285 RLKTDRDIYKELN
-298 NYEEVDKC
+298 NYEEVDKINA
-306 KQQISVLN
+306 QIKTLN
-314 KKIQDE
+314 SAIKE
-320 RNAMRGIQSTN
+320 
-331 YQDYKYQQKQ
+331 Q
-341 KELLKKQKEQEKI
+341 KEL
-354 QKEKQIKKE
+354 
-363 LQKQSSQT
+363 
-371 HKEMQELFKIR
+371 
-382 ENRPKYIS
+382 
-390 QLEEKQQK
+390 
-398 LKEVQQIIRKNE
+398 
-410 KDMKYWNAKQEELSL
+410 MK
-425 KVDIKNL
+425 
-432 KELINK
+432 

>member
-1 MNDEISEIIDE
+1 MKDEISEIIDE

-35 LIGKISYNIFKG
+35 LIGKISYDIFKG
-47 KLNKVN
+47 KLNKIN

-72 DKVVESNKS
+72 DKVVETNET
-81 PISSKKI
+81 PISSEKI
-88 DFTDKDLSDLLFK
+88 KFTEKDLSDLLFK
-101 IDKTS
+101 LDKTS
-106 QIKAKDKFVRII
+106 QIKAKDKFIRVI
-118 TNYYKTSLKT
+118 TNYYKTTLKT

-170 SYNSMVYNTNLTSSA
+170 SYNSMVYNTNLTSGA
-185 WNETIKYCYENNTD
+185 WNETINYCYENNTD

-211 LCQEWQGQF
+211 LCQEWQGKF

-225 KSSKYKNIE
+225 KSSKYENIE
-234 VAYKGGLKHP
+234 NAYKGGLKHP

-250 TTNVGQKETDDY
+250 TTNIGQKETDDY
-262 SSDEWKDRYQARQKK
+262 SSNEWKDRYQARQKK

-285 RLKTDQDIYKELN
+285 RLKTDRDIYKELN
-298 NYEEVDKC
+298 NYEEVDKINA
-306 KQQISVLN
+306 QIRTLN
-314 KKIQDE
+314 SAI
-320 RNAMRGIQSTN
+320 
-331 YQDYKYQQKQ
+331 
-341 KELLKKQKEQEKI
+341 KEQ
-354 QKEKQIKKE
+354 KK
-363 LQKQSSQT
+363 L
-371 HKEMQELFKIR
+371 
-382 ENRPKYIS
+382 
-390 QLEEKQQK
+390 
-398 LKEVQQIIRKNE
+398 
-410 KDMKYWNAKQEELSL
+410 MK
-425 KVDIKNL
+425 
-432 KELINK
+432 

>member
-1 MNDEISEIIDE
+1 MRDEISEVINE

-35 LIGKISYNIFKG
+35 LIGKISYDIFKG

-67 YKKVK
+67 YKKVR
-72 DKVVESNKS
+72 DKVVETNET
-81 PISSKKI
+81 PISSEKI
-88 DFTDKDLSDLLFK
+88 DFAEKELSDLLFK
-101 IDKTS
+101 LDKTS
-106 QIKAKDKFVRII
+106 QIKAKDKFIRVI
-118 TNYYKTSLKT
+118 TNYYKATLKT

-141 KKLTQYDKVEK
+141 KKLSTYDKVEK

-185 WNETIKYCYENNTD
+185 WNETINYCYENNTD

-211 LCQEWQGQF
+211 LCQEWQGKF

-225 KSSKYKNIE
+225 KSSKYENIE
-234 VAYKGGLKHP
+234 NAYKGGLKHP

-262 SSDEWKDRYQARQKK
+262 SSNEWKDRYQARQKK

-285 RLKTDQDIYKELN
+285 RLKTDRDIYKELN
-298 NYEEVDKC
+298 NYEEVDKINA
-306 KQQISVLN
+306 QIRTLN
-314 KKIQDE
+314 SAIKE
-320 RNAMRGIQSTN
+320 
-331 YQDYKYQQKQ
+331 Q
-341 KELLKKQKEQEKI
+341 KEL
-354 QKEKQIKKE
+354 
-363 LQKQSSQT
+363 
-371 HKEMQELFKIR
+371 
-382 ENRPKYIS
+382 
-390 QLEEKQQK
+390 
-398 LKEVQQIIRKNE
+398 
-410 KDMKYWNAKQEELSL
+410 MK
-425 KVDIKNL
+425 
-432 KELINK
+432 